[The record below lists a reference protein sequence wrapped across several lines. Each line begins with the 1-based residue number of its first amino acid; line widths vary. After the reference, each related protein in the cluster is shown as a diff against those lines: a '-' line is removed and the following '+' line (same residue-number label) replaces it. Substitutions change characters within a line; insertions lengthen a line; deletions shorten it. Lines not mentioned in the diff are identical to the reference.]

1 MSLRVDPSYLLPSDL
16 KIVFLE
22 EVHFENGRSPV
33 VDSIIWIL
41 VCLGLSHVFPS
52 RSSCSASLDPLEY
65 NLVLSLLMQKS
76 NDFYQNMLRLI
87 MGVNV
92 YNKYVSNCLQENL
105 EEDKS
110 KDDEEQHSHRTNYW
124 TQNFGPSFTA
134 ASFDICR

>member
-1 MSLRVDPSYLLPSDL
+1 
-16 KIVFLE
+16 
-22 EVHFENGRSPV
+22 
-33 VDSIIWIL
+33 
-41 VCLGLSHVFPS
+41 
-52 RSSCSASLDPLEY
+52 
-65 NLVLSLLMQKS
+65 
-76 NDFYQNMLRLI
+76 